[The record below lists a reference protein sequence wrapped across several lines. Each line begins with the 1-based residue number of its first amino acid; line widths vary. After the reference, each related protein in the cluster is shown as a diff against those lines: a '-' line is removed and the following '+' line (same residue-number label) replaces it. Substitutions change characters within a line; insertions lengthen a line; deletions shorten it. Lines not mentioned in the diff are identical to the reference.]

1 MPTTIPTTTSSTR
14 PGSPSA
20 GDAYFETDTKNYIIY
35 DGANWRGYSSNIS
48 NRFSAFY
55 DGTDDHFTGSLP
67 TTLMSSD
74 FTTSIWLKVP
84 GSAVADG
91 AIYGNNYS
99 ASGKFGWRLY
109 FDNQD
114 AAGNGNLSLWASDGS
129 GNFDNPISNVSINLG
144 SNSWTNLVW
153 GRSSGSHFVYVNAS
167 QVTITQGTQGFN
179 SSTSNFAD
187 SNQAFKIFE
196 NTIGGGPIG
205 GYTDEFAVWDRALST
220 GEIGQLIK
228 NNKPTDLSSL
238 APEVWFRFGD
248 ANGDQDS
255 GGGSPTSGDTI
266 GTLVNLGSVTTNATL
281 TQQNGVQYSSDVP
294 A

>member
-238 APEVWFRFGD
+238 EPEVWFRFGD

>member
-167 QVTITQGTQGFN
+167 QVTTTQGTQGFN

-205 GYTDEFAVWDRALST
+205 GYTDDFAVWDRALST

>member
-35 DGANWRGYSSNIS
+35 DGTNWRSFGSNIS

-55 DGTDDHFTGSLP
+55 DGTDDHLTATLP

-91 AIYGNNYS
+91 ALYANNYS
-99 ASGKFGWRLY
+99 ASEKLGWRLY

-114 AAGNGNLSLWASDGS
+114 ASGNGNLSLWVSDGS
-129 GNFDNPISNVSINLG
+129 GNFDNPIANVSINLG

-153 GRSSGSHFVYVNAS
+153 GRSSGTHFVYVNAS
-167 QVTITQGTQGFN
+167 QVTITQGTQQFN

-196 NTIGGGPIG
+196 ETIGGGPIG
-205 GYTDEFAVWDRALST
+205 GYTDEFAVWDRALSAS
-220 GEIGQLIK
+220 EIGQLKK
-228 NNKPTDLSSL
+228 NDKPSDLSSL

-255 GGGSPTSGDTI
+255 GGGSPASGDTI

-281 TQQNGVQYSSDVP
+281 TQQNGVQYNSDVP
-294 A
+294 V

>member
-1 MPTTIPTTTSSTR
+1 MPTTIPTTTSTTR
-14 PGSPSA
+14 PGSPST

-35 DGANWRGYSSNIS
+35 DGANWRSFGSNIS

-55 DGTDDHFTGSLP
+55 DGTDDHFTGTLP

-91 AIYGNNYS
+91 AIYANNYS
-99 ASGKFGWRLY
+99 ASGKLGWRLY

-114 AAGNGNLSLWASDGS
+114 TFGNGNLSLWVSDGS
-129 GNFDNPISNVSINLG
+129 GNFDNAIANVSINLG

-153 GRSSGSHFVYVNAS
+153 GRSSGTHFVYVNAS

-196 NTIGGGPIG
+196 ETIGGGPIG

-220 GEIGQLIK
+220 SEIGQLKK
-228 NNKPTDLSSL
+228 NDKPSDLSSL

-255 GGGSPTSGDTI
+255 GGGSSASGDTI

-281 TQQNGVQYSSDVP
+281 TQQNGVQYNSDVP
-294 A
+294 V